1 MLGVA
6 YVSSLPLTTIE
17 NSWIKCVVRGEL
29 GYEICCRSILMCIAH
44 SSRSTKTHPIN
55 LGIRGKKQYFEKKC
69 CNQHRRNTNITNVL
83 RSNMPLFHFY
93 FFHVFYSP
101 LLFACAICSFEYLT
115 RCDPLFAHIHF
126 ISGKLNLYSLNVCFR
141 QLYGFYL
148 FGFVL
153 PALLLCT
160 SSFSFLLPFSIF
172 LDVYSQSV
180 CFSLSLAHPHQLP

>member
-1 MLGVA
+1 MCSAWWIGIWNLLQKYHYVHCSQQPVYKNTSNQFGYKREKAIFREKMLQSTSTQHK
-6 YVSSLPLTTIE
+6 YYQRTSLKYATFPFLFL
-17 NSWIKCVVRGEL
+17 SCVL
-29 GYEICCRSILMCIAH
+29 LPSIICLCDIL
-44 SSRSTKTHPIN
+44 
-55 LGIRGKKQYFEKKC
+55 IRIFDE
-69 CNQHRRNTNITNVL
+69 V
-83 RSNMPLFHFY
+83 
-93 FFHVFYSP
+93 
-101 LLFACAICSFEYLT
+101 
-115 RCDPLFAHIHF
+115 CDPLFAHIHF